1 MPRKTLISQL
11 PPILQSELH
20 QLFIK
25 NQMGCRELSDWLNTN
40 GFYVCK
46 SSVSEYKRDFDA
58 RLDLLRLSHDFASAY
73 RDQMGEDDGVKAS
86 VATEIAQDV
95 LLNLMLRLHKQSQ
108 GLESLEDMAE
118 GDAELTKQLDHRLDK
133 VSGLISK
140 TTRALADVTR
150 SDVALKKYAAEVREK
165 AAARFDGIAEE
176 AQKRGIDREFVDY
189 VRGDILRLL

>member
-11 PPILQSELH
+11 PTELQSELH

-25 NQMGCRELSDWLNTN
+25 NKMDCRELSAWLDSK

-46 SSVSEYKRDFDA
+46 SSVNDYKRDFDA
-58 RLDLLRLSHDFASAY
+58 RLDILRLSHDFAAAY

-108 GLESLEDMAE
+108 GLEELEDMAE
-118 GDAELTKQLDHRLDK
+118 GDEEGQKRLDHRLDK

-165 AAARFDGIAEE
+165 AAVKFDGIAEE
-176 AQKRGIDREFVDY
+176 AKKRGIDKEFVDY

>member
-11 PPILQSELH
+11 PTELQSELH
-20 QLFIK
+20 QLFIQNK
-25 NQMGCRELSDWLNTN
+25 LDCRELSAWLDGK

-46 SSVSEYKRDFDA
+46 SSVNDYKRDFDA
-58 RLDLLRLSHDFASAY
+58 RLDILRLSHDFASAY

-108 GLESLEDMAE
+108 GLEELEDMAE
-118 GDAELTKQLDHRLDK
+118 GDEEGQKRLDHRLDK

-150 SDVALKKYAAEVREK
+150 SDIALKKYSAEVREK
-165 AAARFDGIAEE
+165 VSAKFDGIADE
-176 AQKRGIDREFVDY
+176 AKKRGIDQAFVDY
-189 VRGDILRLL
+189 VRGDVLRLL

>member
-11 PPILQSELH
+11 PPALQSELH
-20 QLFIK
+20 QLFIA
-25 NQMGCRELSDWLNTN
+25 NQMDCRELSTWLDSK

-46 SSVSEYKRDFDA
+46 SSVNDYKRDFDA
-58 RLDLLRLSHDFASAY
+58 RLDILRLSHDFASAY

-108 GLESLEDMAE
+108 GLEELEDMAE
-118 GDAELTKQLDHRLDK
+118 GDEEGQKRLDHRLEK

-165 AAARFDGIAEE
+165 AAVKFDGIAEE
-176 AQKRGIDREFVDY
+176 AKKRGIDKEFVDY